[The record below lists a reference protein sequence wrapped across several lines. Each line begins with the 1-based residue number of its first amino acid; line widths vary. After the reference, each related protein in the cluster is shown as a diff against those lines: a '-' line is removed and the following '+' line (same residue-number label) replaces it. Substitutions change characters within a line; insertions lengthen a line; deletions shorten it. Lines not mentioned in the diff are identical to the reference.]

1 MQPDVGTRFTPDD
14 HATDLVPSLHERAAL
29 IAKSADPNIT
39 IERAAATYK
48 LAKRKRLTA
57 ASQRGYE
64 AILDDFTAG
73 HSGLLLRDFD
83 SVQGAAMVE
92 QHLAERYGLLAPRTY
107 NKGLSV
113 LVGFF
118 GWYSDRATIGRNPAK
133 TIEPAKPRAI
143 HRRTFTDSEVIG
155 ILTSNK
161 APRDQIALRL
171 LLFFGIRKGA
181 LRGISSMTSKPEA
194 RELTIF
200 TKGEKIQTLQIVDDA
215 IWELLDELREPGNH
229 YLLPKR
235 KTRKRVPPQRAA
247 LQQLSRRLRWLT
259 KHSDAGR
266 DDDSVAVELADVLDC
281 ETRRTPLT
289 IAVDAASTRVNAG
302 PTDGADR
309 RARLPSL
316 VVSLPRPRG
325 VVAPGATAGRRLHSA
340 RHTAIQRIVDKTGT
354 SEGSP
359 RRSPATRTSA
369 RPPSTTRGPL
379 SSRPRRCARCW
390 REYRGR
396 RRVRRPE
403 RQDLPSRQARSGRCR
418 FPSLVRARR
427 GVSHFGG

>member
-1 MQPDVGTRFTPDD
+1 MRIPGS
-14 HATDLVPSLHERAAL
+14 DLVTSLHERAAL
-29 IAKSADPNIT
+29 IAKATDPNVT

-73 HSGLLLRDFD
+73 HSGLLLSDFD
-83 SVQGAAMVE
+83 SAQGTAMVE

-113 LVGFF
+113 LTGFF
-118 GWYSDRATIGRNPAK
+118 GWYSERATIRRNPAK

-181 LRGISSMTSKPEA
+181 LRGIQFDDFKPES
-194 RELTIF
+194 RELTIV

-215 IWELLDELREPGNH
+215 IWELLDELGEPGNH

-247 LQQLSRRLRWLT
+247 LQQM
-259 KHSDAGR
+259 SDAFAVADEALR
-266 DDDSVAVELADVLDC
+266 QAAKDDQAAVELADVLDSLKLAG
-281 ETRRTPLT
+281 TRLT
-289 IAVDAASTRVNAG
+289 IAVDTASTRVAIELTEPIG
-302 PTDGADR
+302 EHGCHLWWYR
-309 RARLPSL
+309 CLGRA
-316 VVSLPRPRG
+316 G
-325 VVAPGATAGRRLHSA
+325 VVEKGATAGRRMHWS
-340 RHTAIQRIVDKTGT
+340 RHTAIQRIVDKTGNISLAQDVAGHT
-354 SEGSP
+354 NI
-359 RRSPATRTSA
+359 
-369 RPPSTTRGPL
+369 STTTGYT
-379 SSRPRRCARCW
+379 RPSA
-390 REYRGR
+390 
-396 RRVRRPE
+396 
-403 RQDLPSRQARSGRCR
+403 QLQAETMRKV
-418 FPSLVRARR
+418 LA
-427 GVSHFGG
+427 